1 MKALYPG
8 SFDPPH
14 LGHLELIRR
23 AAALVDELVVGIAV
37 NPDKTPYLPIAQR
50 LALLRADCAELQSVS
65 VVSYQGATVH
75 AARALGAGALLRGL
89 RNANDLEAEQA
100 MAMVNRSNGFE
111 TLLLLSSSEHLH
123 ISSRLV
129 RLTADA
135 GLELTGLV
143 GPRVAA
149 ALRKEPPDAGE
160 ALGARR

>member
-37 NPDKTPYLPIAQR
+37 NPDKAPYLAIEQR
-50 LALLRADCAELQSVS
+50 LALLRADCATLRNVS
-65 VVSYQGATVH
+65 VVSYQGATVQ

-100 MAMVNRSNGFE
+100 MAMVNRANGFE

-135 GLELTGLV
+135 GLDLTGLV

-149 ALRKEPPDAGE
+149 ALQK
-160 ALGARR
+160 

>member
-23 AAALVDELVVGIAV
+23 AAVLVDELVVGIAV
-37 NPDKTPYLPIAQR
+37 NPDKAPYLPIEQR
-50 LALLRADCAELQSVS
+50 LALLRADCAELRNVS
-65 VVSYQGATVH
+65 VVSYQGATVQ

-100 MAMVNRSNGFE
+100 MAMVNRANGFE

-135 GLELTGLV
+135 GLDLAGLV

-149 ALRKEPPDAGE
+149 ALR
-160 ALGARR
+160 R

>member
-37 NPDKTPYLPIAQR
+37 NPDKTPYLAIEQR
-50 LALLRADCAELQSVS
+50 LALLRADCAELGNVS
-65 VVSYQGATVH
+65 VVSYQGATVQ

-100 MAMVNRSNGFE
+100 MAMVNRANGCE

-149 ALRKEPPDAGE
+149 ALRK
-160 ALGARR
+160 